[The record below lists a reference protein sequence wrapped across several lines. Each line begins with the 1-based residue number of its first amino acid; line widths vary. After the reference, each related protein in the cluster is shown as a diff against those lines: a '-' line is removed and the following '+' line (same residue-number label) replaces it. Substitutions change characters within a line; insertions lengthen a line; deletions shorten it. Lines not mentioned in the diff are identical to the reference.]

1 MNEHAKT
8 KSLVREYYG
17 KVLATS
23 DDLKTSACC
32 TPGALPPGLS
42 DALSNVHDE
51 VRAKYYGCGFVA
63 PEHLEGARVLDLGCG
78 AGQDVYVLAQMVGA
92 KGRVVG
98 VDMTAEQ
105 LDVARL

>member
-1 MNEHAKT
+1 MDEHAKT
-8 KSLVREYYG
+8 KNVVREYYG

-32 TPGALPPGLS
+32 ALQAPPAGLRE
-42 DALSNVHDE
+42 ALANVHEE

-78 AGQDVYVLAQMVGA
+78 AGQDVYVLAQMVGP
-92 KGRVVG
+92 KLG
-98 VDMTAEQ
+98 
-105 LDVARL
+105 ARTPSPGS